1 MNLSTFETHLVQALG
16 ALLFATLTAAIG
28 YITPKI
34 KALIQAHTSAKTAV
48 VATDALDGLTK
59 IVVSVVSDF
68 NQRIVDDTKS
78 KGAWTPQLAEQVK
91 DDAVAA
97 VKAQGASFIKLSGKT
112 SDEIDSL
119 VSTLIEQAVAKA
131 KGNK

>member
-1 MNLSTFETHLVQALG
+1 MSSFETHLIQALAG
-16 ALLFATLTAAIG
+16 LLFATLTTAIG
-28 YITPKI
+28 VITPKI
-34 KALIQAHTSAKTAV
+34 KGLIQAHTSAKTAA
-48 VATDALDGLTK
+48 VANDALDGLTK
-59 IVVSVVSDF
+59 IAVSVVSDF
-68 NQRIVDDTKS
+68 NQRIVNDTKS

-97 VKAQGASFIKLSGKT
+97 VKAQGAAFIKLSGKT

-119 VSTLIEQAVAKA
+119 VSTLVEQAVSKA